1 MWKIEKTNL
10 LIPGSDVVASDSA
23 HFRIKHLITNT
34 YLMQQGSGLA
44 VTKDYNRKETCFSFK
59 HFAKQAGAEHISTSD
74 MIYIKG
80 NQGEWLTLADDDDD
94 DDRTTMPI
102 QFKKMD
108 LVPDSDALLILP
120 IRASALRA
128 VVQVRRLVLLISD
141 YFLQLK
147 MLPDPVEATAGASAN
162 EVVTLVSQSYTQ
174 VYDALHTLVV
184 NCSFGENPDPMSR
197 DGIPNRW
204 MTIRIF

>member
-1 MWKIEKTNL
+1 MWKIEKTNM

-23 HFRIKHLITNT
+23 QFRIKHVITNT

-59 HFAKQAGAEHISTSD
+59 HFTKQAGAEHISTSD

-80 NQGEWLTLADDDDD
+80 NQGEWLTLADDG
-94 DDRTTMPI
+94 RKIMPI
-102 QFKKMD
+102 RFKKMD

-141 YFLQLK
+141 FFLQLK
-147 MLPDPVEATAGASAN
+147 MLPDPVKAIDGASAT
-162 EVVTLVSQSYTQ
+162 EVLTLVSKSYTQ

-197 DGIPNRW
+197 DGMPNR
-204 MTIRIF
+204 

>member
-1 MWKIEKTNL
+1 MWKIEKTNM

-23 HFRIKHLITNT
+23 QFRIKHVITNT

-80 NQGEWLTLADDDDD
+80 NQGEWLTLVDDG
-94 DDRTTMPI
+94 RKIMPI
-102 QFKKMD
+102 QFKKLD

-184 NCSFGENPDPMSR
+184 NCSFSENPDPMSR
-197 DGIPNRW
+197 DGKPNR
-204 MTIRIF
+204 